1 MDDRRANI
9 LATIIAEHV
18 KTAQPVGSAVLVDKY
33 RLPVSSATVRNDM
46 ALLEE
51 EGYIAQPH
59 TSAGRIP
66 TVKGYRFYIDQ
77 GLNPVELS
85 AGEQRGLRQ
94 AAAAAGAAVEQQ
106 VKSVAK
112 EVANLAGQS
121 VVVGFGPYHVYYTGL
136 SNIFAQP
143 EFAQPNSAYS
153 MSTVVDHLDDVMARL
168 FAEVTTEPQVLVG
181 EDNPF
186 GNACASVVTRARFG
200 GTAGIFGV
208 LGPIRMDYDRVLGLV
223 RATKDLFES

>member
-1 MDDRRANI
+1 MDDRRATL

-33 RLPVSSATVRNDM
+33 HLPVSSATVRNDM
-46 ALLEE
+46 AVLEE
-51 EGYIAQPH
+51 DGYIAQPH

-66 TVKGYRFYIDQ
+66 TAKGYQFYVER
-77 GLNPVELS
+77 GLKPTEPS
-85 AGEQRGLRQ
+85 TDEQRSLRQ
-94 AAAAAGAAVEQQ
+94 AATTAGEAIEQQ

-143 EFAQPNSAYS
+143 EFAERGSVSS
-153 MSTVVDHLDDVMARL
+153 MSAVVDHLDDVMARL
-168 FAEVTTEPQVLVG
+168 FATVESEPQVMIG
-181 EDNPF
+181 ADNPF
-186 GNACASVVTRARFG
+186 GDACASVITRSRFG
-200 GTAGIFGV
+200 TVTGIFGV
-208 LGPIRMDYDRVLGLV
+208 LGPIRMDYDRVMGLV
-223 RATKDLFES
+223 RATKELFES